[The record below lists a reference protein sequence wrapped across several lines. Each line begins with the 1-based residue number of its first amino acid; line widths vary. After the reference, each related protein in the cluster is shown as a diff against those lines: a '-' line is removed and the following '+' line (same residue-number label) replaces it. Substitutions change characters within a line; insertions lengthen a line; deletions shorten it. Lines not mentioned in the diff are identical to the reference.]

1 MTKDEFKGFSSA
13 AQHDMVLEAL
23 VRITKNLETMEKESG
38 KPFVGTA
45 KQRRNDIKLLTILAE
60 AFGKNE
66 LIWDNARVY
75 KNAHAATM
83 DAGKYIPNDKVAVV
97 GVGMERYNSK
107 SMAELSSAIKETWD
121 GYKENSGTSRD
132 VINGIRGITDTEKKI
147 VGAQQKAGKF
157 MSRVSI
163 DDKSIYPVK
172 SIAKTLDNS
181 GISKGVVEGFKKVSN
196 DRMTKRRSK

>member
-1 MTKDEFKGFSSA
+1 MTKEEFKGFSSA

-38 KPFVGTA
+38 KPFVGTS

-66 LIWDNARVY
+66 LVWKKPAV
-75 KNAHAATM
+75 TV
-83 DAGKYIPNDKVAVV
+83 DAGKYC
-97 GVGMERYNSK
+97 E
-107 SMAELSSAIKETWD
+107 E
-121 GYKENSGTSRD
+121 D
-132 VINGIRGITDTEKKI
+132 VRGIRDDMNKI

-157 MSRVSI
+157 MSCVSI

-196 DRMTKRRSK
+196 ERMAKRRSK